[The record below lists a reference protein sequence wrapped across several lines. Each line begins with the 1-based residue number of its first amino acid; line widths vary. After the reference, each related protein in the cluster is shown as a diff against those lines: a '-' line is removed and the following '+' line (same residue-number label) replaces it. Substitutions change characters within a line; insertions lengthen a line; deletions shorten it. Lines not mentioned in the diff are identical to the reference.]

1 MKYKGK
7 KMKPHRINQLK
18 QAKINHNQ
26 ELQRMMGIY
35 LSPHQVQMVKSG
47 ELKLC

>member
-18 QAKINHNQ
+18 QAKINRDW
-26 ELQRMMGIY
+26 EMKKMMDIY
-35 LSPHQVQMVKSG
+35 LSPHQVHMVKSG

>member
-18 QAKINHNQ
+18 KAKLNRSW
-26 ELQRMMGIY
+26 ELLKMRGLY
-35 LSPHQVQMVKSG
+35 LTPEQIKRYERFMK
-47 ELKLC
+47 C